1 MSLKE
6 KIRKISEYE
15 WELPKEAKPGMRVP
29 GRLFLSEKLLKEV
42 EEGAIEQVANVAFLP
57 GIQKWSIAMPD
68 MHFGYGFCLHPDTKI
83 LTEFGYYIKIK
94 DLKKNWENVNVKC
107 LNLKN
112 KEVEDTSIIR
122 FFKLKSKEIFR
133 VLTEDGYEIL
143 ATEDHPFLTPKG
155 MVQLKDLKVGDKIAI
170 YPFEG
175 VHYEEPSNE
184 VIVSKKDI
192 ENVVKE
198 IEKIGKRTKIEM
210 IISSLKRRKLL
221 PLTYDNPKLPYL
233 LKILGFIFG
242 DATMNFIGKKKDG
255 IISFSS
261 KNKKDLEK
269 IRSDILKIGYNASKI
284 YKRISRL
291 KYKGKKKKYVSY
303 FFYVNSSSL
312 LILLRALG
320 APIGK
325 KVFQEYRVPKW
336 IFKAPLWQKRLFLAS
351 YFGAELRKP
360 YAQKNS
366 KKLVCPTL
374 SMNKCEELI
383 ENGKEFLRDV
393 AKLLEEFGVK
403 CIGINQRRRYRR
415 KDGKITWH
423 LELIISSEFKSLI
436 NLYSR
441 IGFEYNS
448 LRSLLANYA
457 IIYLKKKE
465 RIWNEKLNLVSY
477 EIPSLLNQ
485 GLSYNKIA
493 SLLSSEFITPR
504 FIIEA
509 CKRVKNEEK
518 YKAVKI
524 SHNFPSF
531 ESLVKLLSIIWN
543 KVIRIEK
550 IEYNGYVYDFTVTH
564 KDHNF
569 IANNFIVSNCIGGV
583 AAISY
588 EEGGISPGGVGLAL
602 RSLKAPKS
610 I

>member
-29 GRLFLSEKLLKEV
+29 GRLFLSERLLKEV

-94 DLKKNWENVNVKC
+94 DLEKNWEKINVKC
-107 LNLKN
+107 FNLKN

-143 ATEDHPFLTPKG
+143 ATADHPFLTPKG

-175 VHYEEPSNE
+175 VPYEEPSNE
-184 VIVSKKDI
+184 VIVSEKDI

-198 IEKIGKRTKIEM
+198 IEKIGKRTKIKM

-221 PLTYDNPKLPYL
+221 PLTYDNPKLSYL
-233 LKILGFIFG
+233 LKILGFVFG

-269 IRSDILKIGYNASKI
+269 IRGDVLKIGYNASKI
-284 YKRISRL
+284 YKRISKL
-291 KYKGKKKKYVSY
+291 KYKGKEKKYVSY
-303 FFYVNSSSL
+303 IFYVNSSSL

-325 KVFQEYRVPKW
+325 KVLQEYRVPKW

-366 KKLVCPTL
+366 KKLVCPVL

-383 ENGKEFLRDV
+383 ENGKEFLKDI

-423 LELIISSEFKSLI
+423 LELIISSELKSLI
-436 NLYSR
+436 NLYSK

-465 RIWNEKLNLVSY
+465 RIWNEKLSLVSY
-477 EIPSLLNQ
+477 EIPTLLNQ
-485 GLSYNKIA
+485 GLSYNKIT

-509 CKRVKNEEK
+509 CKRVKNEKK
-518 YKAVKI
+518 YKTVKI
-524 SHNFPSF
+524 SHSFPSF
-531 ESLVKLLSIIWN
+531 ESFVKLSSIIWN

-564 KDHNF
+564 NDHNF
-569 IANNFIVSNCIGGV
+569 IANNFVVSNCIGGV

-588 EEGGISPGGVGLAL
+588 EEGGISPGGVG
-602 RSLKAPKS
+602 
-610 I
+610 

>member
-83 LTEFGYYIKIK
+83 LTEFGYHIRIE
-94 DLKKNWENVNVKC
+94 DLEKNWEKINVKC
-107 LNLKN
+107 FNLKN

-133 VLTEDGYEIL
+133 VLTEDGYEVL
-143 ATEDHPFLTPKG
+143 ATADHPFLTPKG
-155 MVQLKDLKVGDKIAI
+155 MIQLKDLKVGDKIAI

-175 VHYEEPSNE
+175 VPYEEPSNE
-184 VIVSKKDI
+184 IIISEKNI

-210 IISSLKRRKLL
+210 IISSLKRRNLL

-242 DATMNFIGKKKDG
+242 DASMNFIGKKKDG

-269 IRSDILKIGYNASKI
+269 IRSDVLKIGYNASKI
-284 YKRISRL
+284 YKRISKL

-325 KVFQEYRVPKW
+325 KVFQEYRLPKW

-360 YAQKNS
+360 YAQKDS

-423 LELIISSEFKSLI
+423 LELIISSELKSLI

-465 RIWNEKLNLVSY
+465 RIWSEKLNLVSY

-493 SLLSSEFITPR
+493 SLLSSEFITTR

-564 KDHNF
+564 RDHNF

-588 EEGGISPGGVGLAL
+588 EEGGISPGGVG
-602 RSLKAPKS
+602 
-610 I
+610 